1 MPPQNLI
8 KKGVGAFFILI
19 LFFSSPSYPDAAL
32 LYLQVLLR
40 ESGKVVWEKPITSDG
55 LFHLIHCN
63 SMYLSTVWEAFRV
76 DTHGAI
82 WLCRIKSENPAVL
95 EYYGLGESS
104 SNWIPLSRK
113 IGTLF
118 LLLSKSGKTRLEW
131 DQGSLSLS
139 EMFPEGTLIEIR
151 TGNSPGKRPGEKDDY
166 GFKATSRCQSP
177 GTPDQ

>member
-1 MPPQNLI
+1 MPSLNTI
-8 KKGVGAFFILI
+8 KTGVGAFFILI
-19 LFFSSPSYPDAAL
+19 LFSSPPSHPDTNPPI
-32 LYLQVLLR
+32 LQVLLR
-40 ESGKVVWEKPITSDG
+40 ESGRVVWEKPITTDNRFT
-55 LFHLIHCN
+55 LVHCN

-76 DTHGAI
+76 DDQGAI

-95 EYYGLGESS
+95 EYYGLEESS

-113 IGTLF
+113 IGTLY

-139 EMFPEGTLIEIR
+139 ETFPEGTLIEIGTR
-151 TGNSPGKRPGEKDDY
+151 NFPGKRPGEKDDH
-166 GFKATSRCQSP
+166 GFKTTSRCQSP